1 MLNVNPGL
9 GDFLDSPYANEL
21 ARGTANLRFAEPL
34 ETEYTTAYLRWA
46 RVRIRIWLALMLA
59 LCTIVPILRQLASF
73 SLRFALLQAIH
84 FLLVA
89 GLVWLAWSPSYE
101 RAYLPYAR
109 LAYPVVNSFVA
120 AFTALAYVSR
130 HAGEMAGFAV
140 HLMATFFFTGL
151 KFHQA
156 LASAAAIM
164 GAFVVTASAAGLP
177 FEVLMQCMLPMSVTS
192 ILGVVVCLESERS
205 HRKNFLES
213 ALIGE
218 LVMRDG
224 LSGLMNR
231 RAFDEHLGRVW
242 QHALRDQRSLAILM
256 IDIDHFK
263 KYNDEF
269 GHQGGDAALRS
280 VAQTVQGF
288 TRRPLDIAARYG
300 GEEFAAI
307 LYDLAPHHVMD
318 IAQRLRES
326 VQKLEVRPPDPD
338 RAAAAANVTVSVGV
352 AIVTPAIGRTPE
364 GAVQLADEALY
375 EAKAAGRNRVVL
387 KGVEAYQALA
397 TGSFKTPLLF
407 QGTKR

>member
-1 MLNVNPGL
+1 MLSPRPKFENFPN
-9 GDFLDSPYANEL
+9 SPYAKEL
-21 ARGTANLRFAEPL
+21 GPGISELRFAEPL
-34 ETEYTTAYLRWA
+34 ESEYRLAHLRRA
-46 RVRIRIWLALMLA
+46 RFRVRAWFSWGLVLA
-59 LCTIVPILRQLASF
+59 IVFCAIQLR
-73 SLRFALLQAIH
+73 R
-84 FLLVA
+84 A
-89 GLVWLAWSPSYE
+89 GLANPISVAQMLHVPCVAVLLWLAWSRHYE
-101 RAYLPYAR
+101 RYYLRVASFLVPLLNA
-109 LAYPVVNSFVA
+109 LVSLFIAVSFVA
-120 AFTALAYVSR
+120 LPENELASEALN
-130 HAGEMAGFAV
+130 
-140 HLMATFFFTGL
+140 LMAIFFFTGL
-151 KFHQA
+151 RFRQA
-156 LASAAAIM
+156 VAAA
-164 GAFVVTASAAGLP
+164 VVTLLAFAAAAVVVRVPPNLLS
-177 FEVLMQCMLPMSVTS
+177 ESLINIVV
-192 ILGVVVCLESERS
+192 IVALGAVVCLESERS
-205 HRKNFLES
+205 HRTSFLES

-218 LVMRDG
+218 LVVRDG

-231 RAFDEHLGRVW
+231 RAFDEHLGRMW

-338 RAAAAANVTVSVGV
+338 RAAAANVTVSVGV

-397 TGSFKTPLLF
+397 TGAFKNPLASRHL
-407 QGTKR
+407 KI